1 MTLEVINLRKSF
13 GALRAVDGL
22 SFRAGGGGIFGLL
35 GPNGAG
41 KTTTIRMI
49 MNILAPDDGQ
59 ILFEGQP
66 IRPQDK
72 DRIGY
77 LPEERGLYKK
87 MEVGEALLYFA
98 SLKNRSRS
106 EVQNDVDRWLAR
118 FELGDWKRRKIEE
131 LSKGMSQKLQF
142 IVAVLHDP
150 DIVFLDE
157 PFAGLDPVSTES
169 LREAI
174 LELSRRGKAVLLS
187 THIMDQAERMCSE
200 ILIIDHGREVLAGPV
215 ESVKSRFGKNSVV
228 IEFDG
233 DPEIV
238 SSSGLVSR
246 VITYPRWVEAELAE
260 GRRADELLAALVGKL
275 SIKRFEVMAPS
286 LHKIFVRHV
295 GAREVGA

>member
-1 MTLEVINLRKSF
+1 VILEVLNVRKAF
-13 GALRAVDGL
+13 GSVQAVDGV
-22 SFRAGGGGIFGLL
+22 SFRTEGGRIFGLL

-41 KTTTIRMI
+41 KSTTIRMI
-49 MNILAPDDGQ
+49 MNILAPDQGE

-87 MEVGEALLYFA
+87 MEVVDALHYFA
-98 SLKNRSRS
+98 SLKNRSRVD
-106 EVQNDVDRWLAR
+106 VQRDIDRWLER
-118 FELGDWKRRKIEE
+118 FELGEWRRRKIEE

-150 DIVFLDE
+150 EILFLDE

-169 LREAI
+169 LREAV

-200 ILIIDHGREVLAGPV
+200 ILIIDHGREVLSGTV
-215 ESVKSRFGKNSVV
+215 ESVKARFGKNSVV

-233 DPEIV
+233 DPEV
-238 SSSGLVSR
+238 VRSSGMVSR
-246 VITYPRWVEAELAE
+246 LISYPRWVEAELAE
-260 GRRADELLAALVGKL
+260 GCSADGLLAALVGRL

-286 LHKIFVRHV
+286 LHKIFVRQV
-295 GAREVGA
+295 GTREGGA